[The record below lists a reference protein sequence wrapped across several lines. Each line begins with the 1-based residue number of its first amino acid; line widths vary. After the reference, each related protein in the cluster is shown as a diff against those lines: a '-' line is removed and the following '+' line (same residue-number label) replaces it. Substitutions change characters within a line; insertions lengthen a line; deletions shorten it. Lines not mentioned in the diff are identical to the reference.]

1 MLWWFSVFLNKISSL
16 VRIPKRRGRSIDCG
30 VHLTRG
36 DILCLLVTAGALQR
50 DVHVTNYGCYG
61 CYGCYP
67 VVFFGL
73 YHVVSI
79 SCHLFRFETK
89 MWQWGIIRLSWL
101 PKYRACLLLNNRH
114 ARAWLPTPRTTF
126 AETWVLVRG
135 VSSKDQDTQH
145 PCRSRIATCI
155 TLRVTRCRSRQKF

>member
-16 VRIPKRRGRSIDCG
+16 VPIPKRRGRSIDCG

-67 VVFFGL
+67 VVFLGCIMLYRYPAIFLDLKPQFGSE
-73 YHVVSI
+73 V
-79 SCHLFRFETK
+79 
-89 MWQWGIIRLSWL
+89 
-101 PKYRACLLLNNRH
+101 
-114 ARAWLPTPRTTF
+114 
-126 AETWVLVRG
+126 
-135 VSSKDQDTQH
+135 
-145 PCRSRIATCI
+145 
-155 TLRVTRCRSRQKF
+155 